1 MFERFTESA
10 RQCVTAAEAESRRLE
25 SGYIGTEHL
34 LIAVADEP
42 RGLGGRILRDLGLTP
57 DALRDEARRCAEPG
71 PIDPDAL
78 ATLGIDFDE
87 VKRRVEETFGPGALA
102 RGRAGRCV
110 PFSRIAKKSLE
121 LSWRS
126 ALALND
132 KFIGSEHL
140 LHGLARADEGT
151 AARMLGER
159 DVDLKRLEAAIQEAR
174 RAA

>member
-10 RQCVTAAEAESRRLE
+10 RQCVTAAEAESRHLL
-25 SGYIGTEHL
+25 SGHIGTEHL

-57 DALRDEARRCAEPG
+57 DALRDEASSYAGPS

-87 VKRRVEETFGPGALA
+87 VKRRVEETFGPGALS
-102 RGRAGRCV
+102 RGRAGKCV
-110 PFSRIAKKSLE
+110 PFSPPAKKSLE
-121 LSWRS
+121 LSLRS

-140 LHGLARADEGT
+140 LLGLARTDEGT
-151 AARMLGER
+151 AARILAEHGL
-159 DVDLKRLEAAIQEAR
+159 DAKQLEKAV